1 METINKSKGAN
12 MTTISHSFATRP
24 MVLRLSTA
32 AELMT
37 RNPLSFG
44 KSMPIH
50 AASALLDSCGLTAAA
65 IVDEFGRPEGLITR
79 SACDDWREY
88 CVRSRTRGFT
98 SEGFDLATVVEIATP
113 VVETVHSDEST
124 REVIDKLLQ
133 NTVRRVYVVN
143 DAGRL
148 VGVVSITDVLRQL
161 LADGIG
167 PQMAQAGAL

>member
-1 METINKSKGAN
+1 
-12 MTTISHSFATRP
+12 
-24 MVLRLSTA
+24 
-32 AELMT
+32 
-37 RNPLSFG
+37 
-44 KSMPIH
+44 
-50 AASALLDSCGLTAAA
+50 
-65 IVDEFGRPEGLITR
+65 
-79 SACDDWREY
+79 
-88 CVRSRTRGFT
+88 VRSRTRGFT